1 MRLVIADDSILLREG
16 LASLLAADGFDIVG
30 QAGDAKGLLELVAKT
45 VPDVALVD
53 IRMPPSYSDEGIR
66 AAGTIDRLH
75 PGVGVLVLSQYIE
88 SAYAIRLLEQRTRGR
103 GYLLKDQVADV
114 ETLLTAVRSVGE
126 GGSFVDPAVVEQLV
140 GRHREPDALADLTER
155 ERELLG
161 LMAAGR
167 SNAAICATLF
177 LSPKTVEGHVR
188 SIFMKLDLPQA
199 GDDHRRVLAV
209 VRYLRSTGETG
220 LG

>member
-88 SAYAIRLLEQRTRGR
+88 SAYAKPCSR
-103 GYLLKDQVADV
+103 
-114 ETLLTAVRSVGE
+114 RSVP
-126 GGSFVDPAVVEQLV
+126 SA
-140 GRHREPDALADLTER
+140 R
-155 ERELLG
+155 
-161 LMAAGR
+161 AAR
-167 SNAAICATLF
+167 SLIPQWSSSSWGATGNPTRWPTSPSANAN
-177 LSPKTVEGHVR
+177 S
-188 SIFMKLDLPQA
+188 SD
-199 GDDHRRVLAV
+199 
-209 VRYLRSTGETG
+209 
-220 LG
+220 